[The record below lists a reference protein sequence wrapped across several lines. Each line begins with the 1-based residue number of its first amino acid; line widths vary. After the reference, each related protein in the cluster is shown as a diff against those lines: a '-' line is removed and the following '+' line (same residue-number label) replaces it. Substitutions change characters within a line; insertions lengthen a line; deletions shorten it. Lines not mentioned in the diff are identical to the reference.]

1 MKSVFRGALFRGVSA
16 TVLALALAG
25 CTANPTPLDR
35 PGDVPQAFTA
45 PMNSAAPLWPQ
56 ANWWTAFHAEEL
68 GPLEDTAQK
77 ENLDVAVA
85 AARVLQAEANDGIAL
100 SALFP
105 TLGASFGATRS
116 GSNTPG
122 FSSGGGSGIG
132 GSGLGS
138 GVTTSGRASNRFNAG
153 LTASYQQS
161 FFGQEYMQL
170 RAAREG
176 LRANRYAAAVT
187 NISVQ
192 SQTADAYFT
201 ILSLRERIA
210 INRANVD
217 AAKRILT
224 ITQAKVTSG
233 VTSNLEL
240 AEQQAIVASQQSQL
254 PGLIELEKEAR
265 YNLAILLGRAPE
277 NFDVKAQNL
286 DGIVSPD
293 VQAGLPSELILRN
306 PSVAQ
311 AEAQLYAA
319 HANVDAAR
327 ASYFPFLNLTG
338 SAGYGSVSQLA
349 NLFNPSTFIWSI
361 GATVLQSIFDGGAV
375 HAQNDLA
382 KAQQQELVATYRKTV
397 FTAFSDVESALGTV
411 KATNERL
418 GFIDIQT
425 KASAEAFRISEL
437 QYREGTID
445 ILSLLQNQQSL
456 FTAQDALVQTK
467 LARLEANLSLFNA
480 LGGGWEQKADDA
492 NYKNQLDWWP
502 L

>member
-16 TVLALALAG
+16 TVLALTLAA

-35 PGDVPQAFTA
+35 PGDVPQSFTA
-45 PMNSAAPLWPQ
+45 PMNTSAPLWPQ
-56 ANWWTAFHAEEL
+56 ANWWSAFHADEL
-68 GPLEDTAQK
+68 APLEDTAQK
-77 ENLDVAVA
+77 ENLDVAAA
-85 AARVLQAEANDGIAL
+85 AARVLQAEASDGVAL

-105 TLGASFGATRS
+105 TLGANFGATRA

-122 FSSGGGSGIG
+122 FSSGTGG
-132 GSGLGS
+132 
-138 GVTTSGRASNRFNAG
+138 VTSGRASNRFTAG

-176 LRANRYAAAVT
+176 LRASRYAAAVV

-192 SQTADAYFT
+192 AQTADAYFT

-224 ITQAKVTSG
+224 ITQAKVSSG
-233 VTSNLEL
+233 VSSNLDL
-240 AEQQAIVASQQSQL
+240 AEQQAIVSQTQSQL

-286 DGIVSPD
+286 DGIISPD

-306 PSVAQ
+306 PAVAQ

-338 SAGYGSVSQLA
+338 SAGYGAVSQLS
-349 NLFNPSTFIWSI
+349 NLFNPATFAWSI
-361 GATVLQSIFDGGAV
+361 GASVLQTIFDGGAV

-382 KAQQQELVATYRKTV
+382 KAQEQELVATYRKTV
-397 FTAFSDVESALGTV
+397 FTAFSDVESALGNV
-411 KATNERL
+411 KATTEQL
-418 GFIDIQT
+418 GFIDTQT

-456 FTAQDALVQTK
+456 FTAQDSLVRVK
-467 LARLEANLSLFNA
+467 LARLEANLALFNA
-480 LGGGWEQKADDA
+480 LGGGWEQKTDDA